1 MQWENEVQHVFLVGA
16 KSLGAYGGYETF
28 VYKLTEYHQNK
39 KNIKYHVAC
48 KANGDGCMDETKVD
62 GVTRINDHEF
72 EFHNA
77 HCFKIDIPQI
87 GPAQAIYYDVA
98 ALKACCKYIKE
109 HRIKHPIVYIM
120 ACRIGPFADHFYKEI
135 HKLGG
140 TVYLNPDGLL
150 GVWGKWMK
158 HAKYIYNIQDFNP
171 EQVLA
176 VGYTK
181 SKLITDAMMWFDKF
195 SCKRSDLVIT
205 VGRDLVETVENRF
218 KDKKVPKTVMINN
231 WIDEN
236 EIYPLDESN
245 EKVLAFKKKYGL
257 GGKFVIM
264 YSGNIGLYYDLEN
277 LIKVV
282 EKIKPGTK
290 TADGREVV
298 FAFVGAGSVLDKLVL
313 YVKQHHMDNVTF
325 IPYQDKADLIY
336 SLNAGDVHWCVNAK
350 GIKGVSCPSKAYGI
364 MAASKP
370 ILGVLESGSEVR
382 CLIEDT
388 HGGLCCEPGEYDK
401 VEKNIRWFIEN
412 SLKKM
417 VESLGHKVVFVDYKT
432 NVLIED
438 RNDKTKK
445 QELLYQEIKDGIKFH
460 ILKKYGEQQEKF
472 IECYPILGISKFK
485 AYHTKVDVLI
495 VGSDEVF
502 NCTQRNPKVGFALD
516 FFGENNKARRLI
528 TYAASFGSTTYE
540 KLCSYKVDAQIKKD
554 LKMFDAIFGK
564 MLRLEK

>member
-460 ILKKYGEQQEKF
+460 ILKKYGEQQKKF